1 MKVFSSIGSS
11 EDKVPISNVIT
22 PAGHTPNIF
31 DVSRSFHFAAI
42 LPAVVV
48 CEDLTDDEEF
58 SLLGSYASQSQSY
71 GAWEWA
77 LYVSLCRLKVRNPY
91 QATLLIGRRDRLSRY
106 CCLQ

>member
-11 EDKVPISNVIT
+11 EDKVPISSVIT

-42 LPAVVV
+42 LPAVVLV
-48 CEDLTDDEEF
+48 CEDLTDDEEL

-77 LYVSLCRLKVRNPY
+77 LYVSLCR
-91 QATLLIGRRDRLSRY
+91 
-106 CCLQ
+106 